1 MPMSDVEVRKESSTP
16 SAASRLPL
24 RDVRRLVQILRIAAA
39 HGLGRYI
46 ERLNLVSYLK
56 GGRAPELAGA
66 GEARRLREALEALG
80 PSFVKFGQMLSAR
93 RDLFSD
99 EVIAELQSLQDRV
112 PPFPASEARTIIEQE
127 LGRSVDELLTH
138 FDDTP
143 LAAASIAQV
152 HCAELPDGTDVI
164 VKVQRPGIEEMLRA
178 DIEILYFLA
187 RLLVR
192 FVPESRRYEPVTLVD
207 EFADHIADELDF
219 TREGRYAERFGANF
233 RDEPLVYVP
242 PVYWEASSRRV
253 ITMAHSHGRRLSADY
268 PADPAERARLADTL
282 MRLFL
287 AQILEHGFFHG
298 DPHPGNVFYLPD
310 GRICFHDFGIV
321 GRLSASDR
329 ENLRNLFFAAVT
341 RDAQWLADTYLEM
354 GGAPAE
360 TDRAAFAKDIG
371 VALEEYYAASA
382 RGTSFGAVLQ
392 EFIRLGH
399 RYRIRLLRET
409 LLVAK
414 VFMILESVTRS
425 LDPAFDMFVAFERH
439 APGLIVRDFL
449 PTVDRNG
456 GLAKAYRM
464 FSGLRRVAGELPE
477 TLTALTR
484 QLRQGGATLRVHHEP
499 LGSLETHIDRAS
511 NRLSLSLII
520 AAIVIGS
527 SLVMTFHAGPHYQEI
542 PVIGLIG
549 YVIAAVMGLGWAI
562 AILRSGR
569 F

>member
-1 MPMSDVEVRKESSTP
+1 MKNVDAEIGR
-16 SAASRLPL
+16 SAPAPGSRLPV
-24 RDVRRLVQILRIAAA
+24 RDLRRLVQILRIAAA
-39 HGLGRYI
+39 HGLGHYI
-46 ERLNLVSYLK
+46 ERLNLGSYLK
-56 GGRAPELAGA
+56 GGRAPDLAGA
-66 GEARRLREALEALG
+66 NEARRLREALEALG

-99 EVIAELQSLQDRV
+99 EVIAELQALQDRV
-112 PPFPASEARTIIEQE
+112 PPFSASEARAIIEQD
-127 LGRSVDELLTH
+127 LGRSVDDLFAH

-178 DIEILYFLA
+178 DIEILYFIA

-192 FVPESRRYEPVTLVD
+192 FVPESRRYEPITLVD

-233 RDEPLVYVP
+233 RDEPAVYVP

-253 ITMAHSHGRRLSADY
+253 ITMAHSHGQRLSAEY
-268 PADPAERARLADTL
+268 PADPAERRRLADTL

-287 AQILEHGFFHG
+287 VQILEHGFFHG

-321 GRLSASDR
+321 GRLSPSDR
-329 ENLRNLFFAAVT
+329 EHLRDLFLAAVT
-341 RDAQWLADTYLEM
+341 RDPQWLADTYLEM

-360 TDRAAFAKDIG
+360 TNRAAFAKDIG
-371 VALEEYYAASA
+371 VALDEYYAASA
-382 RGTSFGAVLQ
+382 RGTSFGTVLQ

-399 RYRIRLLRET
+399 RYQIRLLRET

-414 VFMILESVTRS
+414 VFMILESVAHS
-425 LDPAFDMFVAFERH
+425 LDPTFDMFVAFQRH
-439 APGLIVRDFL
+439 APAMIVRDLL
-449 PTVDRNG
+449 PTFDRER
-456 GLAKAYRM
+456 GLAKGYRLL
-464 FSGLRRVAGELPE
+464 SGLRRAASELPE
-477 TLTALTR
+477 ALAALVR
-484 QLRQGGATLRVHHEP
+484 HLRQGEATLRVRHEP
-499 LGSLETHIDRAS
+499 LASLEKHIDRAS

-520 AAIVIGS
+520 AAVVIAS
-527 SLVMTFHAGPHYQEI
+527 SLVMTFHAGPHYEEI
-542 PVIGLIG
+542 PVTGLIG
-549 YVIAAVMGLGWAI
+549 YLIAAVMGLGWAI
-562 AILRSGR
+562 AILRSGK